1 MAPPIYSALILTFDS
16 NPLLC
21 KLDVTLDH
29 VDPNLIAGEVAIL
42 VRLRVSALPTTGEA
56 PRWPTSATA
65 HGGHVSVR
73 LRPVALGLGHGL
85 IETLQ
90 TGQCCICAG
99 RCIDL
104 GLCTPD
110 QCP

>member
-1 MAPPIYSALILTFDS
+1 MTLTHYFAR
-16 NPLLC
+16 
-21 KLDVTLDH
+21 LDVTLDH
-29 VDPNLIAGEVAIL
+29 VDPNRSAGEIALL

-90 TGQCCICAG
+90 TPN
-99 RCIDL
+99 RPVL
-104 GLCTPD
+104 HLRWPLH
-110 QCP
+110 